1 MMYLKPKF
9 LINCPAV
16 LIVYIAFLSSC
27 KKAENRNCL
36 KATGKESQIEIK
48 LNSFNKLDVYEH
60 VEYVLIQDSLDKVV
74 IKGGKNLLNKI
85 NILVDDFTLIIK
97 NENKCAFLRTYKNVV
112 QVEIHFTDLNTLN
125 YFGTE
130 SLISLNLL
138 KLSLLDLTMKNGSGT
153 IKLNLDID
161 HLRANVSSGYGNFIL
176 NGSAK
181 YANIQVGSNGFCDA
195 YGLSVTDSIS
205 VVSNTPSPLKIN
217 ADHVYLR
224 AEIKN
229 GGDIYYIGAPST
241 ILFNQYGNGK
251 LIDKN

>member
-1 MMYLKPKF
+1 MKGFKFQFFLWYLVF
-9 LINCPAV
+9 FGSL
-16 LIVYIAFLSSC
+16 LFSC
-27 KKAENRNCL
+27 KKSEDRVCF
-36 KATGKESQIEIK
+36 KGTGKQGRLEISVS
-48 LNSFNKLDVYEH
+48 SFDKLDLYEH
-60 VEYVLIQDSLDKVV
+60 IEYELIQDSLDKVV
-74 IKGGKNLLNKI
+74 IKGGKNLLNRI

-97 NENKCAFLRTYKNVV
+97 NENKCAFLRTYKNVIK
-112 QVEIHFTDLNTLN
+112 VEIHFTNLNTLN

-130 SLISLNLL
+130 LLTNLNSL
-138 KLSLLDLTMKNGSGT
+138 KLNSLSLMMKNGSGT
-153 IKLNLDID
+153 IQLNLDTD
-161 HLRANVSSGYGNFIL
+161 QLRVNVSSGYGNFIL

-195 YGLSVTDSIS
+195 YGLSVADSIS
-205 VVSNTPSPLKIN
+205 VVSNTPSPIKIN
-217 ADHVYLR
+217 ADHADLR